1 MVLETVIFLLAISI
15 IVIKVGDV
23 FLLPYS
29 KIFAQQYE
37 NENEMFNLLSF
48 RFLLM
53 ILWQEGGLGSTEL
66 QFKIIIGW
74 ILEEK

>member
-53 ILWQEGGLGSTEL
+53 IL
-66 QFKIIIGW
+66 
-74 ILEEK
+74 